1 MPQPRLLELQM
12 HPRHQGRGAIH
23 SSVPST
29 TAARRGLNMPG
40 YASNGLLP
48 VDGRSQLHQD
58 SSAIGLATE
67 PLDLTLVGRV
77 GGAQN
82 TFLAARHPVEDSGA
96 HSGP

>member
-1 MPQPRLLELQM
+1 
-12 HPRHQGRGAIH
+12 
-23 SSVPST
+23 
-29 TAARRGLNMPG
+29 MPG

-58 SSAIGLATE
+58 SSAIGLAIE

-77 GGAQN
+77 GGA
-82 TFLAARHPVEDSGA
+82 ARYPVEDSGA